1 MVDRT
6 RARRQHRAAY
16 RPRRPGGVGRS
27 LSGRHEAPLTLTL
40 GLILHTEQPFG
51 LTPLHALALGL
62 GLAASPSGRTT
73 GIRSPLSLRVHPQIT
88 PCFTGLNRGRAVLD
102 G

>member
-6 RARRQHRAAY
+6 RARHQHRAAY

-40 GLILHTEQPFG
+40 GLILHTQPFG
-51 LTPLHALALGL
+51 LTPLHAV

-88 PCFTGLNRGRAVLD
+88 PCFPGLNRGRAVLD